1 MADLISMFGAKR
13 PLYLRHSDI
22 DETADTGVSDE
33 RRRRK
38 KAELHTSGAKRA
50 ETWRREVK

>member
-33 RRRRK
+33 RGR
-38 KAELHTSGAKRA
+38 
-50 ETWRREVK
+50 